1 MKNLKDLLTKCSFKT
16 IGHILLVVG
25 IVWASS
31 SIIKYAKA
39 NEDASTLKLN
49 AEVSNINLK
58 IDSISTVNDSLIA
71 AQFMLNKKLDS
82 IKYLKFNEDVR
93 YENEI
98 IAINNSSISDDSK
111 WFLSKIDSLKYTKNF
126 SIGVRSNN

>member
-111 WFLSKIDSLKYTKNF
+111 WFLSKICKSRPCALVD
-126 SIGVRSNN
+126 